1 MPSSGMQ
8 QCGVWLKFVNVSVV
22 HTASIFRVDKLAKQG
37 ANDMHS
43 KTGSMLL
50 KHVSEPILDYTA

>member
-1 MPSSGMQ
+1 MQ